1 MQITT
6 SAQRGQ
12 TQFLKAPSSWV
23 CLSFV
28 AAVGLLSSGCASVT
42 GSPNQNVSVQAR
54 EQSGTE
60 VKGANC
66 ELTNNKGKWFV
77 TTPGSVGIHRS
88 NDDLQV
94 LCTKDGIE
102 PGRAAVVSETK
113 GSMFG
118 NIILGGAIGA
128 IIDHTNGSAYEYPA
142 FIQVIMGVFSKLET
156 SKPSPSADTQPT
168 GNTQIP
174 VGSIASAS
182 ASANPKGTED
192 QLRDLKRLKE
202 SGLIDQDVYLER
214 QRRVLEG
221 KL

>member
-1 MQITT
+1 M
-6 SAQRGQ
+6 
-12 TQFLKAPSSWV
+12 V
-23 CLSFV
+23 
-28 AAVGLLSSGCASVT
+28 AVGLLLSGCASVT

-94 LCTKDGIE
+94 LCTKEGIE

-221 KL
+221 NL

>member
-6 SAQRGQ
+6 NAQCGQ
-12 TQFLKAPSSWV
+12 TKFLKAPSSWV

-28 AAVGLLSSGCASVT
+28 VAVGLLLSGCASVT

-94 LCTKDGIE
+94 LCTKEGIE

-221 KL
+221 NL